1 MTGPKIVDEF
11 TVHSPGRP
19 LSTGG
24 PAIPRHWF
32 RVKVFETTEG
42 IRAYRRSRRL
52 DGPTDIAGGVIWSSD
67 EIPPNRFLG
76 TLVLAADFLP
86 PAVVIHESFH
96 LAVRAAKAQIGS
108 QRVIISNGD
117 QGVLNE
123 ELLAYLTDGIASGL
137 LEHLAE
143 HIAEVT
149 P

>member
-1 MTGPKIVDEF
+1 MTGARVIDEF
-11 TVHSPGRP
+11 TVHHPGRAGRPP
-19 LSTGG
+19 L
-24 PAIPRHWF
+24 PRHWF
-32 RVKVFETTEG
+32 RVKLFETTEG

-52 DGPTDIAGGVIWSSD
+52 DGPIDIAGGVIWSAD
-67 EIPPNRFLG
+67 EIPRNRFLG

-108 QRVIISNGD
+108 QRVVISNGD
-117 QGVLNE
+117 RGVLNE
-123 ELLAYLTDGIASGL
+123 ELLAYLTDGIASVL
-137 LEHLAE
+137 LEYLAE